1 MPNYKLTIQYEG
13 TRYKGW
19 QEQKHTE
26 ATIQGKLQRVL
37 ERMTEE
43 EIDLQGSGRTDA
55 GVHARG
61 QVANF
66 KAEDLYPVE
75 EIQQYLNCYLPEDIA
90 VTEVAEVNARFH
102 SRYAAKA
109 KTYRYRIHRGSVPDV
124 FNRKYEYHYEKSL
137 DVERMKQAAA
147 YLTGT
152 HDFTSFCGNK
162 KMKKSAVRTV
172 YAITFTEEGDDLFI
186 DFRGTGFLQNMI
198 RILTGTLIEV
208 GDGRRKPEEIPDM
221 LAQKNRECAGY
232 TAPAQGLMLMNV
244 EYE

>member
-109 KTYRYRIHRGSVPDV
+109 KTYRYRIHRGLVPDV

-186 DFRGTGFLQNMI
+186 DFRGNGFLQNMI

>member
-1 MPNYKLTIQYEG
+1 MKNYRITVAYDG

-19 QEQKHTE
+19 QGQNSTDQ
-26 ATIQGKLQRVL
+26 TIQGKIEAVL
-37 ERMTEE
+37 ARLYGHAV
-43 EIDLQGSGRTDA
+43 EITGSGRTDA

-75 EIQQYLNCYLPEDIA
+75 EIQQYLNWYLPEDIA
-90 VTEVAEVNARFH
+90 VTEVAEVDVRFH

-109 KTYRYRIHRGSVPDV
+109 KTYRYRIHRGPVPDV
-124 FNRKYEYHYEKSL
+124 FNRKYEYHYEKPL

-162 KMKKSAVRTV
+162 KMKKSAVRTI
-172 YAITFTEEGDDLFI
+172 YAITFTEEGDDLFL